1 MSSSVEVSVA
11 PAAGRTRDGTLL
23 QTARAQLELVVTQL
37 EHMAVAHPW
46 SAVGYFE
53 AADHNRMEHFFFRFL
68 VSRQVLVSL
77 AQHAHP
83 PPPSRPYQKLVE
95 GAVGLSASVKTKMS
109 ETKTAQLLLV
119 EAENVKT
126 KISETKAAQLFSEA
140 PLLLEGATENVKTK
154 ISDTTAKLRAYTTI
168 TASTTTT
175 TTSTLEDANHVENDE
190 ENDDDDNDNDNDKH
204 DSESDHEDEDND
216 NDDEKEDDDNDEDKD
231 SSSVRIALTAGYAAL
246 YYECR
251 LVHAFQ
257 DDPVAVDQLNQ
268 KFNRS
273 EIARDTFRQ
282 LQLDCMDTTRHGRLE
297 SLDHAYH
304 CYCETD
310 QARSTYFMEDDVD
323 VDDEL
328 LPDLYAKT
336 KTLTTALVG
345 TTFQY
350 MALEN
355 KLQQTTLAKNTY
367 RAKRTTGDLL
377 KKIRAQT
384 YKGVS
389 RLKSPTAYLIQ
400 FSATQKRDIFAR
412 LQPGDLVFTYTAGY
426 MSSIFIPGH
435 FKHGITYIGS
445 PDARRTIGLTA
456 DTLATCCH
464 TNDEGAVLPTTTAE
478 QRKLLAQFEVS
489 SASLDANLSADV
501 IEAVAEGVIFNNL
514 EHLMDTHVNRFLV
527 LRPKITA
534 AERIH
539 ALMDIFRYLGASYD
553 FSFSFANTSAVVC
566 TEIIYHAFTGKGAID
581 FALVDHAGHLS
592 LSADDIVQYYLQH
605 RSSFDF
611 VCLAVEDPD
620 ATDQHEA
627 RVYTGE
633 EGLQTLE
640 TLMAGSD

>member
-1 MSSSVEVSVA
+1 MSSSVEVGLA
-11 PAAGRTRDGTLL
+11 PGARARELTLL
-23 QTARAQLELVVTQL
+23 RTAMAQLETVVTQL
-37 EHMAVAHPW
+37 EQMAVAQPW

-53 AADHNRMEHFFFRFL
+53 AADHTRMEHFFFRFL

-77 AQHAHP
+77 AQHAQHP
-83 PPPSRPYQKLVE
+83 PLPRPYQKLVD
-95 GAVGLSASVKTKMS
+95 GAVGLSASVKSKMS
-109 ETKTAQLLLV
+109 ETKAAQLLLV

-126 KISETKAAQLFSEA
+126 KMSETKAAQLLLVEA

-154 ISDTTAKLRAYTTI
+154 ISDTTAKLRAYTTT
-168 TASTTTT
+168 TASTTTTTT

-190 ENDDDDNDNDNDKH
+190 ENDDNDNDKH

-216 NDDEKEDDDNDEDKD
+216 NDEDKS
-231 SSSVRIALTAGYAAL
+231 SSSVRVALTAGYAAL

-282 LQLDCMDTTRHGRLE
+282 LQLDCTDTTRQGRLE

-304 CYCETD
+304 CYAEND
-310 QARSTYFMEDDVD
+310 QALSTYFDDNV

-350 MALEN
+350 ISLEN
-355 KLQQTTLAKNTY
+355 KVQQTTLAKNTY

-377 KKIRAQT
+377 KKIRAHT

-400 FSATQKRDIFAR
+400 FSAAQKRDIFAS

-445 PDARRTIGLTA
+445 PDARRMIGLTA
-456 DTLATCCH
+456 ETLATCCH
-464 TNDEGAVLPTTTAE
+464 TNDEGATLLPTTTAE

-489 SASLDANLSADV
+489 TASLDANLSADV

-553 FSFSFANTSAVVC
+553 FSFSFADTSCVVC
-566 TEIIYHAFTGKGAID
+566 TEIMYHAFTGKGAID

-592 LSADDIVQYYLQH
+592 LSAD
-605 RSSFDF
+605 
-611 VCLAVEDPD
+611 E
-620 ATDQHEA
+620 
-627 RVYTGE
+627 
-633 EGLQTLE
+633 
-640 TLMAGSD
+640 